1 MRPKV
6 TKFVFG
12 GIANISVRRFS
23 CSEYNIWNVVNIF
36 EHENV
41 IMEIGDV
48 DKNSTLFRTMKH
60 LNIHYETSRND
71 DSQYTDVAVMVNVS
85 NLRDIIHD
93 IVASE
98 CESFSINDIVDSDK
112 WGQYMVDRFGTTKL
126 LRKSIIKL
134 NIVVAINESTLDM
147 MFCNDVYDVNE
158 IFLKVKEQVCVK
170 LKVLSRVMRK

>member
-36 EHENV
+36 EHKNIIV
-41 IMEIGDV
+41 EIGDV
-48 DKNSTLFRTMKH
+48 DKNSTLFQAIKH
-60 LNIHYETSRND
+60 LSINYETSKND
-71 DSQYTDVAVMVNVS
+71 DSQYTDVAVMINVN
-85 NLRDIIHD
+85 NLREIIHY

-98 CESFSINDIVDSDK
+98 CESFSINDIVDSEK
-112 WGQYMVDRFGTTKL
+112 WGQYMVDRFATIKL
-126 LRKSIIKL
+126 LRESIIKL
-134 NIVVAINESTLDM
+134 DIVVAINESTVDM
-147 MFCNDVYDVNE
+147 MFCNDVYDVNK

-170 LKVLSRVMRK
+170 

>member
-36 EHENV
+36 EHKNIIV
-41 IMEIGDV
+41 EIGDV
-48 DKNSTLFRTMKH
+48 DKNSTLFQAIKH
-60 LNIHYETSRND
+60 LSINYETSRND
-71 DSQYTDVAVMVNVS
+71 DSQYTDVAVMINVN
-85 NLRDIIHD
+85 NLREIIHY

-98 CESFSINDIVDSDK
+98 CESFSINDIVDSEK
-112 WGQYMVDRFGTTKL
+112 WGQYMVDRFATIKL
-126 LRKSIIKL
+126 LRESIIKL
-134 NIVVAINESTLDM
+134 DIVVAINESTVDM
-147 MFCNDVYDVNE
+147 MFCNDVYDVNK

-170 LKVLSRVMRK
+170 